1 VIQDLRN
8 LTESLNNKLRTRKS
22 LVYLIN
28 SYRFQH
34 LFESANEG
42 MQIQVLQLIKEEKP
56 KAIKRWM
63 QHQTG
68 EQNLTELRTL
78 ARKYS
83 VANYGRLSKVE
94 LIKALLPYD
103 KILPIQNGHSA
114 SIK

>member
-28 SYRFQH
+28 SYRFQN
-34 LFESANEG
+34 LFESADEN
-42 MQIQVLQLIKEEKP
+42 MQACVLQLIKEEKP
-56 KAIKRWM
+56 KAIKQWM

-68 EQNLTELRTL
+68 EHNLTELRSL
-78 ARKYS
+78 AKRYS
-83 VANYGRLSKVE
+83 VSNYGRLSKVE
-94 LIKALLPYD
+94 LIKALSVYD
-103 KILPIQNGHSA
+103 KILPIQNGYNT